1 MTPIALELLSPARD
15 AETGRTAID
24 CGADAVYI
32 GPPAFGARASA
43 GNSIDDIASL
53 ATYAHRF
60 GARVYDT
67 MNTIVLDNELEK
79 ARLMALE
86 LCDAGI
92 DALIVQDMAYL
103 DMNLPVALHASTQCD
118 IRTPRKLSLI
128 HI

>member
-60 GARVYDT
+60 GARVYAT
-67 MNTIVLDNELEK
+67 MNTMSWTTSLK
-79 ARLMALE
+79 R
-86 LCDAGI
+86 
-92 DALIVQDMAYL
+92 QD
-103 DMNLPVALHASTQCD
+103 
-118 IRTPRKLSLI
+118 
-128 HI
+128 